1 MGVRENSVE
10 QKHIRVANIV
20 TSSLSVQFL
29 KGQPEY
35 LGKKGY
41 EVVVVSSAGE
51 ELRKAERK
59 GIKTVAVAT
68 EREISP
74 WKDVISLGRL
84 VGVMRRLRPAITN
97 VATPKA
103 GLLGGVA
110 AWLCGVPCRYYTLLG
125 LRCETTSGLKRK
137 LLVLTERI
145 ACRCAHRVICVSE
158 SLRQKAIELGIV
170 DAERTVVFA
179 SGSFVGT
186 DAKRFTPTADA
197 LQRAAQIR
205 QELEIPPEAPV
216 IGFVGRL
223 TKDKGISEL
232 VDAYLEL
239 RRRIPELRLLL
250 VGEMEEGDPLPA
262 ATRRCLESEQG
273 VLRTGFVEDPAD
285 YYHVMDVFAFPTY
298 REGFGNVALEAN
310 AAGKPVVAFRA
321 TGAADAVVDGV
332 TGMLVPVGDSGALA
346 RALEVVLKDRRLA
359 AEMGSAGRE
368 RVLRE
373 FRPEM
378 VWDAMAEEYARGLRE
393 KEQGKV
399 NIETHRARR
408 WHGSNLFVK
417 RAMDVVVTGVGLIVA
432 APVMAAVALA
442 TWVWD
447 GGPVLFRQ
455 RRPGYRGEQ
464 FVLLKF
470 RTMREARDAEG
481 RPPADEERLTALGRW
496 LRESSLD
503 ELPQLWNVLRGEMS
517 VVGPRPLL
525 VEYLERY
532 SAEEM
537 RRHEV
542 KPGITGWAQI
552 HGRNATSW
560 RERFALDLWYVEHWS
575 LALDAWILLR
585 TPWRI
590 ATRDGIARR
599 GHATMPEFLGSE
611 RGGEL

>member
-1 MGVRENSVE
+1 
-10 QKHIRVANIV
+10 
-20 TSSLSVQFL
+20 
-29 KGQPEY
+29 
-35 LGKKGY
+35 
-41 EVVVVSSAGE
+41 
-51 ELRKAERK
+51 
-59 GIKTVAVAT
+59 
-68 EREISP
+68 
-74 WKDVISLGRL
+74 
-84 VGVMRRLRPAITN
+84 
-97 VATPKA
+97 
-103 GLLGGVA
+103 
-110 AWLCGVPCRYYTLLG
+110 
-125 LRCETTSGLKRK
+125 
-137 LLVLTERI
+137 
-145 ACRCAHRVICVSE
+145 
-158 SLRQKAIELGIV
+158 
-170 DAERTVVFA
+170 
-179 SGSFVGT
+179 
-186 DAKRFTPTADA
+186 

-393 KEQGKV
+393 KEEGKV

-432 APVMAAVALA
+432 APLMAMVAA
-442 TWVWD
+442 AIWVCD
-447 GGPVLFRQ
+447 GRPVLFRQ
-455 RRPGYRGEQ
+455 RRPGYKGEP

-481 RPPADEERLTALGRW
+481 RLLADGERLTALGRL
-496 LRESSLD
+496 LRQLSVD

-517 VVGPRPLL
+517 IVGPRPLL
-525 VEYLERY
+525 MEYLERY

-537 RRHEV
+537 RRHEA

-560 RERFALDLWYVEHWS
+560 PERFALDVWYVEHWS
-575 LALDAWILLR
+575 LALDGRILLS

-590 ATRDGIARR
+590 ATRDGIARG